1 MSGHGNPTQ
10 EARDYEID
18 KALMAGRVIVYGTP
32 TMLQLDLDSMEQY
45 TKAVSL
51 ITHFKSHLGI
61 PSVFWTESK
70 SGNRH
75 IYIHLNDPMPREDR
89 IAWQG
94 FLGSD
99 RVREALN
106 YLWIRDG
113 MTLECFLVENADY
126 VLHVLEL

>member
-10 EARDYEID
+10 EARVYEINR
-18 KALMAGRVIVYGTP
+18 ALMAGRVIVYGAP
-32 TMLQLDLDSMEQY
+32 TTLQLDLDSMEQY
-45 TKAVSL
+45 ATAVGL

-61 PSVFWTESK
+61 SSAYWTESK

-113 MTLECFLVENADY
+113 RTLECFLVENADY